1 MCDYLTMIA
10 LDGLSEGRL
19 HATSPK
25 KQEFSIW
32 LDVLHRLMDIERQAG
47 LRPAQHV
54 VVAREDTA
62 ILPTL
67 HPTIRRGVAAVVWA
81 AEAALAG
88 PVVA

>member
-1 MCDYLTMIA
+1 
-10 LDGLSEGRL
+10 
-19 HATSPK
+19 
-25 KQEFSIW
+25 
-32 LDVLHRLMDIERQAG
+32 MDIERQAG

-54 VVAREDTA
+54 VVAREDSA

-67 HPTIRRGVAAVVWA
+67 HPIIRREVAAVVWA